1 MPEGI
6 LCASCTGTTTLS
18 TNHYDHCHGQMGVS
32 LLENKAELQLVEITI
47 LIGQFESDRACY
59 VQLRKSI
66 PSILSE
72 KHNRF
77 TFLNLVIMRYV
88 DRLTDSV
95 NMISNVQT
103 TPWHWYSVQGLLK

>member
-1 MPEGI
+1 M
-6 LCASCTGTTTLS
+6 
-18 TNHYDHCHGQMGVS
+18 
-32 LLENKAELQLVEITI
+32 LENKAELQSVEIAS
-47 LIGQFESDRACY
+47 LIGQFQSDRAFN

-77 TFLNLVIMRYV
+77 TFLDLVIMRETDRHV
-88 DRLTDSV
+88 DRFTDSV

-103 TPWHWYSVQGLLK
+103 TPWHWYSIQGLLK

>member
-1 MPEGI
+1 
-6 LCASCTGTTTLS
+6 
-18 TNHYDHCHGQMGVS
+18 MGVS
-32 LLENKAELQLVEITI
+32 LLENKAELQLVEIAI
-47 LIGQFESDRACY
+47 LIGQFHRVTGHFN

-77 TFLNLVIMRYV
+77 TFLNLVIMRETDRHA

-95 NMISNVQT
+95 NMISNVQM

>member
-1 MPEGI
+1 M
-6 LCASCTGTTTLS
+6 TGHF
-18 TNHYDHCHGQMGVS
+18 N
-32 LLENKAELQLVEITI
+32 
-47 LIGQFESDRACY
+47 

-77 TFLNLVIMRYV
+77 TFLNLVIMRYTNRHV

-95 NMISNVQT
+95 NMISNVQRL
-103 TPWHWYSVQGLLK
+103 PGIGIQFKAY

>member
-1 MPEGI
+1 
-6 LCASCTGTTTLS
+6 
-18 TNHYDHCHGQMGVS
+18 MGVS
-32 LLENKAELQLVEITI
+32 LLENKAELQLVETAI
-47 LIGQFESDRACY
+47 LIGQFQVTVHFN

-77 TFLNLVIMRYV
+77 TFLNLVIMRSTDRHV